1 MYVVTLK
8 KRSARETSPLS
19 IVSKILAAIH
29 YLVAAKKWSLTGC
42 SAYYFAA
49 TAITDIDTVLLSLL
63 HPLLSFLLTFL
74 LSFLTH
80 YITTLNITLLFY

>member
-8 KRSARETSPLS
+8 KGSARETSPLS
-19 IVSKILAAIH
+19 LVPKILAAIH
-29 YLVAAKKWSLTGC
+29 YLVAAEKWSLTGC

-49 TAITDIDTVLLSLL
+49 TQVTDINTVLLSLL
-63 HPLLSFLLTFL
+63 HLLLSFL